1 MQCSFHFVNGCHA
14 TLIPASGGKDKR
26 GGQILE
32 IPQIGVD
39 SRLADRQKDADPAR
53 PELLH
58 LFRSKA

>member
-1 MQCSFHFVNGCHA
+1 M
-14 TLIPASGGKDKR
+14 LIPASGEKDKR